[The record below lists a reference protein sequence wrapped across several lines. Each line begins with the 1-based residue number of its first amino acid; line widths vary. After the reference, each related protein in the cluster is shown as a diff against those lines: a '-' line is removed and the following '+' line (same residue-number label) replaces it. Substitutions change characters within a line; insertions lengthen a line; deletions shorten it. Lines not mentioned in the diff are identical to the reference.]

1 MEPVSEPRPVTAD
14 QVTPAAGLGSLF
26 TVAVTNW
33 DLVSSSVSG
42 PAGDKVTE
50 IAALMVM
57 LRLPVVAVKPCESV
71 TLTVNVEVPAAV
83 GGPALISPVAA
94 PRVSAAGSDP
104 DAMLKPYPDPEPPDA
119 ENAKAV

>member
-1 MEPVSEPRPVTAD
+1 M
-14 QVTPAAGLGSLF
+14 GSLV

-33 DLVSSSVSG
+33 VLVWSSVSG
-42 PAGDKVTE
+42 PVGDKVTE
-50 IAALMVM
+50 IAALIVM

-71 TLTVNVEVPAAV
+71 ALTVNVEVPAAV

-94 PRVSAAGSDP
+94 PKVSAAGSEP
-104 DAMLKPYPDPEPPDA
+104 DAMVKLYPDPEPPDA